1 MRGGSGQT
9 SGNPNTSADNE
20 ASSEDNNGT
29 NEIHQ
34 GDSLT
39 VLTWNTGYGALGD
52 NADFFMDGGEMVKT
66 ADKDRVLANVTGITD
81 TIKDIDPDII
91 MLQEVDENS
100 TRSYGIN
107 ERESYE
113 EAFTGYYTSFAYN
126 YKTLMVPYPLPP
138 IGKVASGIMTLQHIR
153 WTVQ

>member
-1 MRGGSGQT
+1 MKIILIVFAVIVALVLIFVGVLTVTEYRPEDVETLEVRGGSGQT

-91 MLQEVDENS
+91 MLQEVDEN
-100 TRSYGIN
+100 
-107 ERESYE
+107 
-113 EAFTGYYTSFAYN
+113 
-126 YKTLMVPYPLPP
+126 
-138 IGKVASGIMTLQHIR
+138 
-153 WTVQ
+153 